1 MKVIALLTVLD
12 AHQKTILVVEDYE
25 DTRDFLDVLIKTETS
40 YHVLSIADGDETLQ
54 RVEELAAI
62 QPVLFIFDFQ
72 LPAMTALHLYDR
84 LHGIKVFEHIPAIII
99 TAITP
104 TSEIE
109 SAIRARGL
117 ELLLKPFDVED
128 LLRCI
133 EQALQHS
140 LQSTLPEN
148 EETPEPI

>member
-1 MKVIALLTVLD
+1 MKVIALLTAPD
-12 AHQKTILVVEDYE
+12 AHQRTILVVEDYE
-25 DTRDFLDVLIKTETS
+25 DTRDFLDVLINTETS
-40 YHVLSIADGDETLQ
+40 YRVLSIADGDETLE

-84 LHGIKVFEHIPAIII
+84 LHGFKVFEHIPAIII

-104 TSEIE
+104 TPEME

-117 ELLLKPFDVED
+117 ELLPKPFDVED

-133 EQALQHS
+133 EQALQHR
-140 LQSTLPEN
+140 LQSTRAAN
-148 EETPEPI
+148 EGSPEPI

>member
-1 MKVIALLTVLD
+1 VIALLTALD

-40 YHVLSIADGDETLQ
+40 YRVLSIADGDETLE
-54 RVEELAAI
+54 RVEELTAI

-84 LHGIKVFEHIPAIII
+84 LHGFREFEHVPAIII

-104 TSEIE
+104 TPEME
-109 SAIRARGL
+109 SAVHSRGL

-140 LQSTLPEN
+140 LRSPLPEN